1 MTKWILAL
9 LVLAPSLALA
19 DDECLVK
26 AALEP
31 QAVRCAQLQAQ
42 HPSSRLRCEVLIQGL
57 AQPCVDAAFF
67 KAQADARAAA
77 IQAAA
82 DAEAK
87 CQASAAC
94 ISERARSIACGMVLS
109 RAGIAQQIARERA
122 NPAHVVNL
130 TMLHSLGQAL
140 QSLDEQIP
148 AAKAQYTAIAHK
160 ALVCS

>member
-1 MTKWILAL
+1 MKRLLTLLLLLLPALAH
-9 LVLAPSLALA
+9 A
-19 DDECLVK
+19 DDECLIR
-26 AALEP
+26 AATEP

-42 HPSSRLRCEVLIQGL
+42 HPSSHLRCEVLIQAL
-57 AQPCVDAAFF
+57 AQPCVDAATL

-77 IQAAA
+77 AQAAT

-94 ISERARSIACGMVLS
+94 MSERARSVACAIVRE
-109 RAGIAQQIARERA
+109 RATLVQQIARERA
-122 NPAHVVNL
+122 NPSHVVNL
-130 TMLHSLGQAL
+130 TMLHNLGQEL
-140 QSLDEQIP
+140 QSLDEQLP